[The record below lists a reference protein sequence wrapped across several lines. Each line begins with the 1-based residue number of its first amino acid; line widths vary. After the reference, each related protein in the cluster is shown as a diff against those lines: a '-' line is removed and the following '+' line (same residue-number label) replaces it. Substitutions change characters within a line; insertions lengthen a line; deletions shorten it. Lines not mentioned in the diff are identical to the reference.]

1 MILAEYAEKT
11 NKEFK
16 SAIERKIK
24 EMFPIQAGDREIVL
38 EKLTV
43 TEPKEAYD
51 AAAFEQKKLN
61 LSSISFDVSMNL
73 KLRNTKTNE
82 TIDSKVIK
90 LKIPAST
97 VKNDFLVK
105 GNEYVIPTQLRLKP
119 GIYTRR
125 KSNGEL
131 VAEFKMEKGENFKIV
146 LDPNKNTLRID
157 QQGRQI
163 KLIPF
168 LKGMGITEEQMR
180 KAWGSKEFNVINQ
193 VDGKGDPQKEIQKVM
208 EKDFSNRYRWLWED
222 IDPNLPPEEKV
233 KKYMEKTELDS
244 KITNITLGQEISKAD
259 VNAILAAVAKLIQ
272 ISKGEAK
279 ESGMSSIVYKKAHKP
294 YHHIE
299 EKLDD
304 MKNVLNSTVK
314 KRMLQFDDLHKII
327 SPSYTQKIF
336 DNFFLTSS
344 ASQLADQPN
353 VIGLLSNMGKV
364 TLTGEGAIEEDRAV
378 TEADRSVDPY
388 HFLFLDP
395 VHTPESEKIGSN
407 LFATIGSLGS
417 ITNDTSQELKS
428 IFYDLKTGQ
437 NVTLAPIDVYDKV
450 VAFPNEIEN
459 KKPTG
464 KTVKALHKGEIKNVK
479 DTEVDLIP
487 LNATEMFD
495 FSSNLIPFLSSING
509 NRAMMASKHLTHAIP
524 LADPESP
531 LVQNLVPNTSKTFEN
546 TVGSAVSVFS
556 PVDGTVTS
564 VSDKNIK
571 IKDNKG
577 KIYNISLLDYIETGE
592 STFLKHIPV
601 VKKDDKVKKGQLIAD
616 SNMSKDGTLAIGKNL
631 KVAYAPYKGF
641 NYEDGIVISDTAAK
655 KLSSE
660 HLYNFKI
667 EILPG
672 MVFDKNKFR
681 SYYPN
686 EYTSQQLNNLD
697 DTGIVKKGTK
707 LKYGDPVATVLK
719 ERSQSVHEKLIGDLH
734 KQLMAPMINA
744 SVEWDKNAEGEVVRV
759 VRSSSLIQVMVR
771 TVEPIVAG
779 DKIVGRHGNKGTVAQ
794 IVPENEMPIDKSGEP
809 IEVILNPA
817 GIPSRINPS
826 QVLETVAGKIA
837 KKTGKQYNIENF
849 KPNTNYLE
857 QLKSDLKKNNLK
869 DTEYLT
875 DPNLGKLEKPV
886 LTGYQY
892 MVKLP
897 QQVEVKTNIREEWG
911 YDADKRP
918 LRGSQEGG
926 GSRALDPLTAYS
938 LIAHDARA
946 NMREMATYKAEQN
959 DEFWLAIENG
969 QIPPAPK
976 PTFAFNKFVGYLK
989 GAGIDVTKSGN
1000 NIQLAP
1006 MKDKDILSMSNGEVK
1021 KPDTLKA
1028 YNLTPEKGGIFDVD
1042 VLGGLQGDKW
1052 GHINLANSI
1061 PNPTFERQIKKIL
1074 NLTSREYEQLLKGE
1088 KGVDNNGNIVDKNQA
1103 TYFAGDAFKK
1113 LLSKINPDQEL
1124 RKIQETLKQN
1134 DNLRPEEIDSLMYK
1148 AKIFRGM
1155 KETGTKPEDYVISHI
1170 PVIPPKY
1177 RPVYPSQDDKFL
1189 VVSPINHLYKDTLLL
1204 NNQIKDA
1211 EQSKTL
1217 TKEEELKLVGD
1228 LYNQVKALVGIGSPL
1243 PGTQS
1248 SKEGASGALEFL
1260 AGTQSPKSGYFQS
1273 RLFSK
1278 RQELSSTA
1286 VIQNGPD
1293 LNLDEAAI
1301 PEEALWNLYRPFLI
1315 KKLQEN
1321 GYNIKEAKEMI
1332 KNKDPMARKMLE
1344 EEIESRPVLL
1354 NRSPS
1359 LHKFSV
1365 MAFKPKITQDQVIR
1379 LNPNVVAG
1387 FNADYDGDTM
1397 AIHVPV
1403 TEEARQEALRMT
1415 PSKNLFRPGS
1425 KTLMNTL
1432 RLEYNGGIYNLTAP
1446 PEKEQVVL
1454 VEAGDYKTLF
1464 ELLRN
1469 NKVKYNDLVKFNGKV
1484 STVGRHLVNELFP
1497 EKYRDYNNQWNGKK
1511 INSTLEAI
1519 AKENPDKAVDI
1530 LNRLKELSRYAMY
1543 KIPITVSLND
1553 LEIPEA
1559 KSIKKEIQKIDSS
1572 SNKSKEEIV
1581 KELNKVDNQ
1590 VSKMIDDLSK
1600 RKSNTNSFLL
1610 MKDSGTKGSTS
1621 QIKQLLV
1628 GPISVQNSFGDT
1640 IPIALGNSYSEGLT
1654 PAQYFAASYGA
1665 RMGMLAKKL
1674 GVSEPGALNKEILN
1688 SVSDQIVSQYDDPNN
1703 PGIPI
1708 KISEE
1713 DEKDLV
1719 GRVLAKDVL
1728 DERGRVLIAK
1738 GETLTPHALSL
1749 IKNHKIDY
1757 INIKSPLT
1765 DTTPIGLSGTSFG
1778 LDENSRI
1785 PSIGTNL
1792 GVKQTQAI
1800 TEPLSQG
1807 ALNFFHTGGVTSTDS
1822 TMSTYEAINT
1832 MTKLTQTFQSNSAV
1846 LSLVTNTVEKI
1857 NKKPL
1862 GGYEIT
1868 IGGIRHD
1875 IPTGLEPK
1883 VKVGDKVKKGEA
1895 VSTGMVHPEE
1905 AYKARGLPY
1914 AEQIMARQFRDVL
1927 KQDLNI
1933 DSASI
1938 ETLVK
1943 GLISTAQILD
1953 PGNHADEFKIGDVAN
1968 SQYIDYL
1975 NRKDTLTTKK
1985 VNSDLIGWVVGD
1997 NYGYINIGTPV
2008 DENILKELQDLGLKE
2023 IKVYKQNIKFQPI
2036 IKGTTVLPHKKF
2048 DWLHR
2053 ATFRNLKQV
2062 FPEEAAFGGK
2072 ANIHGPS
2079 PLTAWTYGAEI
2090 RKDEKGQY

>member
-1 MILAEYAEKT
+1 MILTGYAEKT
-11 NKEFK
+11 NEEFK

-82 TIDSKVIK
+82 TIDSKIIK
-90 LKIPAST
+90 LKIPAAT
-97 VKNDFLVK
+97 IKNDFLVK

-146 LDPNKNTLRID
+146 LDPNKNALRID

-180 KAWGSKEFNVINQ
+180 KAWGNEEFNVLNQ
-193 VDGKGDPQKEIQKVM
+193 VDGQGDPQKEVQKVM

-222 IDPNLPPEEKV
+222 IDPNLSPEEKV
-233 KKYMEKTELDS
+233 KRYMDKTELDS

-259 VNAILAAVAKLIQ
+259 VNAILAAAAKLIQ

-428 IFYDLKTGQ
+428 VFYNLKTGQ

-450 VAFPNEIEN
+450 VAFPNEIEG

-487 LNATEMFD
+487 LNASEMFD

-524 LADPESP
+524 LVDPEPP
-531 LVQNLVPNTSKTFEN
+531 LVQNIVPNTSRTFEN
-546 TVGSAVSVFS
+546 TVGSAVSMFS
-556 PVDGTVTS
+556 PVDGTVVS

-577 KIYNISLLDYIETGE
+577 KIYNVSLLDYIETGE

-616 SNMSKDGTLAIGKNL
+616 SNMSKGGTLAIGKNL

-655 KLSSE
+655 KLASE

-681 SYYPN
+681 SYFPN
-686 EYTSQQLNNLD
+686 EYTTQQLNNLD

-707 LKYGDPVATVLK
+707 LKYGDPVAVLLK
-719 ERSQSVHEKLIGDLH
+719 ERSQSIHEKLIGDLH
-734 KQLMAPMINA
+734 KQLMSPMINA

-794 IVPENEMPIDKSGEP
+794 IVPEKEMPVDESGEP

-837 KKTGKQYNIENF
+837 KKTGTQYNIENF

-857 QLKSDLKKNNLK
+857 QLKTDLKKYNLK

-1000 NIQLAP
+1000 NLQLAP

-1052 GHINLANSI
+1052 GHINLVSSI

-1074 NLTSREYEQLLKGE
+1074 DLSSREYEQLLKGE

-1248 SKEGASGALEFL
+1248 SKEGAAGALEFL
-1260 AGTQSPKSGYFQS
+1260 AGTKSPKTGYFQS

-1332 KNKDPMARKMLE
+1332 KNRDPMARKMLE

-1359 LHKFSV
+1359 LHKFSI
-1365 MAFKPKITQDQVIR
+1365 MAFKPKLTQDQVIR

-1387 FNADYDGDTM
+1387 FNADYDGDQM

-1446 PEKEQVVL
+1446 PENDNVLPIQV
-1454 VEAGDYKTLF
+1454 GDYKTLF
-1464 ELLRN
+1464 EQLRN

-1519 AKENPDKAVDI
+1519 AKENPDKAVEI

-1559 KSIKKEIQKIDSS
+1559 KAIKNEIKKIDSS
-1572 SNKSKEEIV
+1572 SNKSKEEII
-1581 KELNKVDNQ
+1581 KELNQVDNQ
-1590 VSKMIDDLSK
+1590 VSKMIDELSK
-1600 RKSNTNSFLL
+1600 KKANENAFLM

-1621 QIKQLLV
+1621 QIKQLLI
-1628 GPISVQNSFGDT
+1628 GPVSVQNSFGET

-1738 GETLTPHALSL
+1738 GEKFSAKLLQRIENYLDINPENWTSDNEKNKL
-1749 IKNHKIDY
+1749 IK
-1757 INIKSPLT
+1757 
-1765 DTTPIGLSGTSFG
+1765 
-1778 LDENSRI
+1778 
-1785 PSIGTNL
+1785 
-1792 GVKQTQAI
+1792 Q
-1800 TEPLSQG
+1800 
-1807 ALNFFHTGGVTSTDS
+1807 
-1822 TMSTYEAINT
+1822 
-1832 MTKLTQTFQSNSAV
+1832 V
-1846 LSLVTNTVEKI
+1846 LHN
-1857 NKKPL
+1857 
-1862 GGYEIT
+1862 YEIKYKDIYGKLQRQKYT
-1868 IGGIRHD
+1868 LSVGDDLPSGIVK
-1875 IPTGLEPK
+1875 LAK
-1883 VKVGDKVKKGEA
+1883 VYIATKRKLKVGDKMAGRHGNKGIVAKIVPEA
-1895 VSTGMVHPEE
+1895 DMPF
-1905 AYKARGLPY
+1905 L
-1914 AEQIMARQFRDVL
+1914 
-1927 KQDLNI
+1927 
-1933 DSASI
+1933 
-1938 ETLVK
+1938 
-1943 GLISTAQILD
+1943 
-1953 PGNHADEFKIGDVAN
+1953 AD
-1968 SQYIDYL
+1968 
-1975 NRKDTLTTKK
+1975 
-1985 VNSDLIGWVVGD
+1985 
-1997 NYGYINIGTPV
+1997 GTPV
-2008 DENILKELQDLGLKE
+2008 DVVLNPLGVPSRMNLGQIYE
-2023 IKVYKQNIKFQPI
+2023 
-2036 IKGTTVLPHKKF
+2036 TVLGWAGKKLGVHF
-2048 DWLHR
+2048 
-2053 ATFRNLKQV
+2053 ATPIF
-2062 FPEEAAFGGK
+2062 
-2072 ANIHGPS
+2072 
-2079 PLTAWTYGAEI
+2079 
-2090 RKDEKGQY
+2090 